1 MLSQPSFYAQPHA
14 EERNRYSG
22 GRVAQEY
29 SIAQGQVRKAPRD
42 EQGK

>member
-22 GRVAQEY
+22 ARVAQEY
-29 SIAQGQVRKAPRD
+29 SIRR
-42 EQGK
+42 GK